1 MQPEF
6 SRAAVASFIASIVR
20 GVTTFAEEIER
31 TGREPTQ
38 PPPEAQPRASP
49 LAVTML
55 SQVLDADLDQWET
68 NVLSTAPPRPHGRR
82 CPPRSRGTDS
92 RESGCRSDRT
102 TSGRHG
108 SFGLPHQSAYLAVVE
123 MDLVVAVNLFGNRD
137 YGLRG
142 PLLFRNENQY
152 LESRLQLIA
161 R

>member
-68 NVLSTAPPRPHGRR
+68 NVLATAPPRLLAEFQDIRWMF
-82 CPPRSRGTDS
+82 
-92 RESGCRSDRT
+92 RETAQHSL
-102 TSGRHG
+102 
-108 SFGLPHQSAYLAVVE
+108 SFGPSHDQPH
-123 MDLVVAVNLFGNRD
+123 
-137 YGLRG
+137 
-142 PLLFRNENQY
+142 
-152 LESRLQLIA
+152 
-161 R
+161 